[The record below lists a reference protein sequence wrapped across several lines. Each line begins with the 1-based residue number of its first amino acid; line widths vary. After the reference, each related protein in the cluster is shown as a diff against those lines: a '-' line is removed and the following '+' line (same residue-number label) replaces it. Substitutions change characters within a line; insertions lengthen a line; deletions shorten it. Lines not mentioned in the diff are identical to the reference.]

1 MIRKCHNRWKN
12 ISPEAMTSPAYHIPV
27 MLNQCID
34 GLAINPDGVYVDVT
48 FGGGG
53 HSREIL
59 KQLDKGHL
67 YGFDQ
72 DEDALVN
79 APQDERFTFVQANFR
94 DIKRYLRLY
103 GVKQVDGILADLGIS
118 SHQIDVPRRGFSTRF
133 SGELDMRMNQSAD
146 LSAKEVLNTYN
157 EDELHK
163 ILGIYGEV
171 KNAKTLA
178 QAIVSERAQTPFETT
193 EGFTAFLKKYAPR
206 GKDFKYYAQV
216 FQALRIE
223 VNEEIGVLEEFL
235 LSALELLKP
244 EGRLVVMSYHS
255 LEDRLVKNLIAKG
268 KFQGEVE
275 KDFYGNLIRPLEP
288 VSRGSVVA
296 DEAEVAVNPRARS
309 AKLRI
314 AKKTGK

>member
-1 MIRKCHNRWKN
+1 
-12 ISPEAMTSPAYHIPV
+12 MTESVYHIPV
-27 MLNQCID
+27 MLAQCTE
-34 GLAINPDGVYVDVT
+34 GLAIDPNGTYVDVT

-59 KQLDKGHL
+59 KHLDKGHL

-72 DEDALVN
+72 DADAIAN
-79 APQDERFTFVQANFR
+79 IPENDRFTFVEANFR
-94 DIKRYLRLY
+94 DLKRYLRLH
-103 GVKQVDGILADLGIS
+103 GVKKVDGILADLGIS
-118 SHQIDVPRRGFSTRF
+118 SHQIDEPSRGFSTRF
-133 SGELDMRMNQSAD
+133 SGSLDMRMNQSVD
-146 LSAKEVLNTYN
+146 LSAKEVLNTY
-157 EDELHK
+157 EESKLHK
-163 ILGIYGEV
+163 IFGIYGEV

-178 QAIVSERAQTPFETT
+178 QAVVAERASQPFETT

-223 VNEEIGVLEEFL
+223 VNDEMGALEEML
-235 LSALELLKP
+235 LSAVELLKP

-255 LEDRLVKNLIAKG
+255 LEDRLVKNLIQKG

-288 VSRGSVVA
+288 VVRGAVVA
-296 DEAEVAVNPRARS
+296 DEEEIARNPRARS
-309 AKLRI
+309 AKLRV